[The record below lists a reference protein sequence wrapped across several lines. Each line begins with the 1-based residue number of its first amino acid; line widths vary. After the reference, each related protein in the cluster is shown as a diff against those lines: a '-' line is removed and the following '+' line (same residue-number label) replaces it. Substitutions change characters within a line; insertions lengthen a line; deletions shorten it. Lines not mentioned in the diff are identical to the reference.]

1 MTLDGRCAKQ
11 IIGRAGIMP
20 HTLRTQAYGVGS
32 TPHARNSSPAEPW
45 RCQPLP
51 KLEGPYR
58 RYPWALHLK
67 CPQNLVHGNAPECYR
82 G

>member
-32 TPHARNSSPAEPW
+32 TPHARNSSPADAMALSASPQVGRAVQEIPM
-45 RCQPLP
+45 
-51 KLEGPYR
+51 GP
-58 RYPWALHLK
+58 P
-67 CPQNLVHGNAPECYR
+67 PEVSSKPGAWQR
-82 G
+82 SRML